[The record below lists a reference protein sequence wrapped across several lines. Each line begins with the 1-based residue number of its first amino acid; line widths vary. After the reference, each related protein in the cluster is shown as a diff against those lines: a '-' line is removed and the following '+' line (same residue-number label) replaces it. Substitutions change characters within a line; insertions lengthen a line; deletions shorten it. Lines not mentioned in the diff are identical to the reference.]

1 MKIKILFLLVLS
13 SFISSC
19 SSLPGSGKVEQKT
32 LARSVA
38 LQLMEQ
44 GKKQYDLGN
53 YESALENYQSALYQY
68 SGINYPA
75 GSLQAL
81 LALSRNYYSLGDLD
95 RVQISLSLAES
106 LVDRQGIPEQMR
118 NVYNHYA
125 DFYLKE
131 ENFEKAEEYCNLE
144 SDIPFE
150 ENHSLNSERLRVL
163 GTIYKKQRDY
173 SQAMLFLQQAL
184 DMDMHLNE
192 IQNQASDYYLIASIH
207 SLEGRYSQAVISLE
221 AALEKDS
228 YMEYIPGVAS
238 DLTALGKVAVKQGEV
253 DTAVFYFR
261 RAYLAWKGLGHIG
274 EMDTVAMQIQ
284 ELTGES
290 FYSP

>member
-1 MKIKILFLLVLS
+1 MKNKILIFLILS
-13 SFISSC
+13 SFLYSC
-19 SSLPGSGKVEQKT
+19 SSLPGSDKVEQKT
-32 LARSVA
+32 QNRSVA

-44 GKKQYDLGN
+44 GKKQYDIGN
-53 YESALENYQSALYQY
+53 FESSLEHYQTALYQY

-81 LALSRNYYSLGDLD
+81 LALARNHHTLGDLD
-95 RVQISLSLAES
+95 RAMSSLKLAES
-106 LVDRQGIPEQMR
+106 LVSRENLSEQMR

-131 ENFEKAEEYCNLE
+131 GDFDKAEEYCNLIT
-144 SDIPFE
+144 DLDLKI
-150 ENHSLNSERLRVL
+150 NHTLNSERLRLL
-163 GTIYKKQRDY
+163 GTLYKKQKDY
-173 SQAMLFLQQAL
+173 NQALLYLQQAL
-184 DMDMHLNE
+184 DMDIVLNLV
-192 IQNQASDYYLIASIH
+192 QNQASDYYLIASIH
-207 SLEGRYSQAVISLE
+207 SLEGRYSDAVSFLE
-221 AALEKDS
+221 SALERDS
-228 YMEYIPGVAS
+228 YLEYIPGVAS

-253 DTAVFYFR
+253 ETAVFYFR
-261 RAYLAWKGLGHIG
+261 RAYLAWKGLGHAA